1 MKCECGNII
10 KWKDIINP
18 FKKSYKVQVTD
29 NGKIIEEFRVC
40 DTCGK
45 KYEVI
50 EGLINTIGEKETL
63 KLLDEMR

>member
-1 MKCECGNII
+1 MKCECGKTI
-10 KWKDIINP
+10 KLRNIINP
-18 FKKSYKVQVTD
+18 FKKSYKIQVTD
-29 NGKIIEEFRVC
+29 NGKIIEKFRVC

-50 EGLINTIGEKETL
+50 AGLVNTIGEKETL